1 MQVDE
6 PKTDV
11 MGDAARNGG
20 DSTRVT
26 FAPEQQAKVQEL
38 IDSAFKKAYSKAQ
51 KSSVGSEEVERL
63 KHEVERLKEDRK
75 ANAVL
80 RAISKHNVVAPDEV
94 AELLKGRV
102 RVEED
107 GGISVVNDSGGVM
120 INNVGAPIS
129 VEDYVGMWLGER
141 PHHLRAGGSVG
152 AGSHP
157 ARFAGAGMR
166 GYNASDPASWRN
178 MPREELDR
186 MLKEGIRVQGAAGQ
200 TYTFKDVKNP
210 FLDARR
216 LKAAGRG

>member
-6 PKTDV
+6 PKTEV
-11 MGDAARNGG
+11 MGDAVRNGG

-51 KSSVGSEEVERL
+51 KSSAGSEEVERL
-63 KHEVERLKEDRK
+63 KGEVERLKEDRK
-75 ANAVL
+75 TNAVL
-80 RAISKHNVVAPDEV
+80 RAVSRHNVVAPDEV
-94 AELLKGRV
+94 ADLLRGRV

-107 GGISVVNDSGGVM
+107 GGISVVNDAGGVI
-120 INNVGAPIS
+120 INNSGAPMS
-129 VEDYVGMWLGER
+129 VEEYVGLWLSER
-141 PHHLRAGGSVG
+141 PHHLRAGGAPG

-157 ARFAGAGMR
+157 SRFAGAGMR
-166 GYNASDPASWRN
+166 GYSAGDPASWRN

-186 MLKEGIRVQGAAGQ
+186 MLREGIRVHGAAGQ